1 MKERQKLVQTDGI
14 DLATFGQQLRH
25 LRRARGLTLTE
36 LGERVGRAPSALSLL
51 ENGRREPKLSLIEQL
66 AAVLSVPTA
75 ELLSRQPP
83 SRRAQLEI
91 ALADAQQD
99 PSYRRLGLPQ
109 LRIGPRV
116 PTEVLEHLVAVAAEL
131 RAQRSKPTATPEEAR
146 AANAALRDAM
156 RERGNYFDAI
166 EREAAGALQAG
177 GYSGGALSQ
186 GMLVSVVSH
195 HGFAVRYVQDLP
207 RSVRSLTD
215 LRNRRIY
222 VKQESVGAHS
232 PRAIVL
238 QALGHFL
245 LDHQVPRDFADFLR
259 QRVEANYFAAA
270 VLMPENSAASVLVR
284 AKQDRDLAVED
295 LVDLFSVS
303 YEMAAHRFTNLA
315 THHLDLPCHFVKN
328 DASGIIYKAYEN
340 DGVVFPA
347 DPSGAIEGQR
357 LCRQWS
363 GRQVFGAADRFSPYC
378 QYSDTPSGTYFC
390 VAQVDPRADLGF
402 AITLGVPFEHSRWF
416 RGREATTRTRSA
428 CPDGECCSRPPAAL
442 AERWEGRAWPSA
454 RAHSHI
460 LSALPPAASLA
471 STTPTSTSSSTA
483 TPRNNPYCR
492 LRSPRTSL
500 AIWWIFCSV
509 WTSEASAFAVRS
521 AARRSRMV
529 GFRLVCVA
537 GFVLRNNPM
546 IPSSRLTPPG
556 GSHTRATRIMRFH
569 VAIRADITVGGRLGG
584 RRSLTSHDVP
594 FGIIILGLR
603 AAAFPRP
610 EPRCYL

>member
-1 MKERQKLVQTDGI
+1 MEEPRKLVQADGI
-14 DLATFGQQLRH
+14 DLTTFGQRLRH
-25 LRRARGLTLTE
+25 LRRSRGLTLSE
-36 LGERVGRAPSALSLL
+36 LGERVGRAPSALSLF

-66 AAVLSVPTA
+66 AAALSVPVS

-91 ALADAQQD
+91 ALTDAQQD

-109 LRIGPRV
+109 LKVGARV
-116 PTEVLEHLVAVAAEL
+116 PTDVLEHLVAVAAEL
-131 RAQRSKPTATPEEAR
+131 RAQQSKPAATPEEAR

-166 EREAAGALQAG
+166 EREAASALKAG

-195 HGFAVRYVQDLP
+195 HGFAIRYVQDLP

-222 VKQESVGAHS
+222 VKQEPVGAHS
-232 PRAIVL
+232 PRAVVL
-238 QALGHFL
+238 QALGHFR

-270 VLMPENSAASVLVR
+270 VLMPEPAAAPVLAT
-284 AKQDRDLAVED
+284 AKQSRDLAVED

-315 THHLDLPCHFVKN
+315 THHLGLPCHFVKN
-328 DASGIIYKAYEN
+328 DASGVIYKAYEN
-340 DGVVFPA
+340 DGVLFPA

-363 GRQVFGAADRFSPYC
+363 GRQVFGVADRFSPYC

-390 VAQVDPRADLGF
+390 VAQVDPRAERGF

-416 RGREATTRTRSA
+416 RGREVTTRRRSA

-442 AERWEGRAWPSA
+442 AERWEGQAWPSA

-460 LSALPPAASLA
+460 LSALP
-471 STTPTSTSSSTA
+471 
-483 TPRNNPYCR
+483 
-492 LRSPRTSL
+492 
-500 AIWWIFCSV
+500 
-509 WTSEASAFAVRS
+509 
-521 AARRSRMV
+521 
-529 GFRLVCVA
+529 A
-537 GFVLRNNPM
+537 GSF
-546 IPSSRLTPPG
+546 PG
-556 GSHTRATRIMRFH
+556 
-569 VAIRADITVGGRLGG
+569 VDDADIYEFLDRQ
-584 RRSLTSHDVP
+584 
-594 FGIIILGLR
+594 
-603 AAAFPRP
+603 AQN
-610 EPRCYL
+610 